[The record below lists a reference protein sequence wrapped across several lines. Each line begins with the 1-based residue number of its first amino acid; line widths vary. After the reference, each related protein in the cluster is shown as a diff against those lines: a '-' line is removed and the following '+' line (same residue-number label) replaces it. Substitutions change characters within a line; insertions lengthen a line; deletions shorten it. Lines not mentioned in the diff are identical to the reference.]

1 MPRSMF
7 SLTASALSAVPSLN
21 FRPGRRVNVMLL
33 PFDAYFHDSARPGS
47 TLPAGSRLVIDAY
60 TRPRACT
67 SQPSVDVTG
76 SQELGSSHSQFSVPL
91 APSVLAVLA
100 LDVPAPLLQAV
111 ASTSGTAVARTA
123 ASRRRR
129 FFLRLVDI
137 N

>member
-76 SQELGSSHSQFSVPL
+76 SQELGSSHSQLRAPVGPSVAAVVPTL
-91 APSVLAVLA
+91 APPEA
-100 LDVPAPLLQAV
+100 
-111 ASTSGTAVARTA
+111 
-123 ASRRRR
+123 
-129 FFLRLVDI
+129 
-137 N
+137 